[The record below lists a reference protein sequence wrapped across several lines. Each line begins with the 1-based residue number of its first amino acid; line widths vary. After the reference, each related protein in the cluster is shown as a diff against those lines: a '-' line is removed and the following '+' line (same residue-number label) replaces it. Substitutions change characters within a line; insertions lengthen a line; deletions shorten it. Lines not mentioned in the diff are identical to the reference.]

1 MITSRISGYNT
12 EDNRCILSTNKYQWM
27 QQSTK
32 KGGKQSRLHTRRIL
46 SVFNYIYI
54 YEWKQVT
61 NNHNYNTFSPYQTDR
76 RFLLCLWSLMAVTQ
90 SLMDPSALILHAEGN
105 PTTDLLGIMMQA
117 VSHEQAKRC
126 KAMLSFPNNGIW
138 GAWSHL
144 SKIQW
149 VTLYTCLWLSSHQTL
164 WSSNLGCDILMSQ

>member
-1 MITSRISGYNT
+1 MSWLYQTNHKALRGNCDDSTTLGDNHYYNT
-12 EDNRCILSTNKYQWM
+12 IPPN
-27 QQSTK
+27 
-32 KGGKQSRLHTRRIL
+32 
-46 SVFNYIYI
+46 
-54 YEWKQVT
+54 
-61 NNHNYNTFSPYQTDR
+61 QTDR
-76 RFLLCLWSLMAVTQ
+76 RFLLCLWSLLAVTQ

-126 KAMLSFPNNGIW
+126 KVMLSFPNDGIW

-164 WSSNLGCDILMSQ
+164 WSSNLGCDILISIESNTFTWQNSNLASFRAIVPRCKKLDIS